1 MKTTLSSYCK
11 YLAHT
16 QINYTCTNFA
26 DHVEDLSDDSVYR
39 FLKSSHLKP
48 SLVWKRVKTEMAQSA
63 NGYIIFDDTV
73 LDKTHSFEIEG
84 VRRQYSGN
92 AHGIIKGIGVVN
104 CVYVNP
110 ETNLFWV
117 IDFRIFDPD
126 RDGKTKLDHV
136 DDMLKSIENRKIS
149 YRYALMDSWYA
160 TADLM
165 KYFIGKG
172 KIFYCPIKANRKV
185 DETGGE
191 QAYQPVENLQWSETD
206 LKSGKTVK
214 LHKFPLDE
222 KVKLFRVAVSSNRT
236 EFIVTNDKDQSDF
249 DAVRLK
255 SAQRWK
261 IEQFH
266 REEKQI
272 TGIAKCQCRR
282 NRSQRKHICA
292 AVLVWIGYKKIAN
305 RVDKTVYELKHQ
317 LLKNYLIAQLI
328 RPTFT
333 GF

>member
-1 MKTTLSSYCK
+1 MKTTLETYCK

-26 DHVEDLSDDSVYR
+26 EHVEDLSDDSVYR
-39 FLKSSHLKP
+39 FLKTSRLKP
-48 SLVWKRVKTEMAQSA
+48 SLVWKRVKDDPAQHE
-63 NGYIIFDDTV
+63 NGCIIFDDTV
-73 LDKTHSFEIEG
+73 LDKSHSFEIEG

-110 ETNLFWV
+110 ETDLFRV

-160 TADLM
+160 TTDLM
-165 KYFIGKG
+165 KYFINQG
-172 KIFYCPIKANRKV
+172 KIFYCPVKSNRKA

-191 QAYQPVENLQWSETD
+191 QPYQQVGNLEWSDND
-206 LKSGKTVK
+206 LKVGKTVK
-214 LHKFPLDE
+214 LHKFPLDR

-236 EFIVTNDKDQSDF
+236 EFIVTNDTVQSDL
-249 DAVRLK
+249 DDVRLK
-255 SAQRWK
+255 SGQRWK

-282 NRSQRKHICA
+282 NRSQRNHICA
-292 AVLVWIGYKKIAN
+292 AVLVWIGYKKIADK
-305 RVDKTVYELKHQ
+305 VEKTVYQLKHQ
-317 LLKNYLIAQLI
+317 LLKNYLTAQMAN
-328 RPTFT
+328 PTFT